1 MEFVYCEFK
10 DSDGYWYRAK
20 MSINRA
26 AACALALGKDFRYLD
41 DNVVFNG
48 KDKK

>member
-10 DSDGYWYRAK
+10 DSDGYWYRAR

-26 AACALALGKDFRYLD
+26 VACALALGKDFHYLD
-41 DNVVFNG
+41 DNVVFSG
-48 KDKK
+48 KD